1 MKIVQVI
8 RAGGL
13 ENPFEYLVRI
23 NKKTKNEHNHIDG
36 LA

>member
-13 ENPFEYLVRI
+13 ENPIEYLAKINEKNKRVRVPI
-23 NKKTKNEHNHIDG
+23 EG